1 MNITRIYAIFL
12 RQVFI
17 LRDNPMRLI
26 PYFLWAVLDIILW
39 GFITRYLHSAAGS
52 SLGFVSTLLGGVL
65 LWDFLV
71 RVQQGVTMPFL
82 EDVWSKNFLNIFAS
96 PLKVS
101 EYMTGFVLTSIVT
114 STAGLIV
121 MVLLAAGLFGLPLL
135 TLGILLLPFVL
146 ILFLFGIALGIVGTA
161 FVLRLGPSAEWLI
174 WPIPAVLGP
183 FVGIFYP
190 VSVLPVWMQIVSYA
204 LPPTYVFEGMRSAL
218 VGGSLSLTPLFLGVI
233 LAIGYIVLGYALFVA
248 TYRKVARD
256 GMISRFDAEGP

>member
-1 MNITRIYAIFL
+1 MNVTRIYAIFV
-12 RQVFI
+12 RQIFI

-26 PYFLWAVLDIILW
+26 PYFLWAVLDIVLW
-39 GFITRYLHSAAGS
+39 GFITKYIHAEGP
-52 SLGFVSTLLGGVL
+52 SLGFVPTLLGAVL

-96 PLKVS
+96 PLRVS

-114 STAGLIV
+114 SSAGLVV
-121 MVLLAAGLFGLPLL
+121 MLLLASGLFGLSLFN
-135 TLGILLLPFVL
+135 LGLLLVPYFM

-161 FVLRLGPSAEWLI
+161 LVLRFGPSAEWLI
-174 WPIPAVLGP
+174 WPIPAMLGP

-190 VSVLPVWMQIVSYA
+190 VAVLPGWMQWVSYI

-218 VGGSLSLTPLFLGVI
+218 LSGAFSREARVSEDPEAPHVFLVGESI
-233 LAIGYIVLGYALFVA
+233 L
-248 TYRKVARD
+248 
-256 GMISRFDAEGP
+256 